1 MVAGLRPGGLWV
13 EWCPTEVGWAVALGP
28 GADVGVKVWV
38 RPISG
43 GQALGGGRDK
53 TPKAPPFACGPE
65 MILLLGKQGVWV

>member
-38 RPISG
+38 RPIVEVRL
-43 GQALGGGRDK
+43 LGGGEIKRQR
-53 TPKAPPFACGPE
+53 PPP
-65 MILLLGKQGVWV
+65 LLAGLK